1 MSELPFSKAGRLDYN
16 VPNVITS
23 ELATLLNSRS
33 SCLRDLLNYLPCHQI
48 APRKTENLSNKTVES
63 CLLFRPF
70 KSKKFPL
77 FVKQH
82 AGLMSRTL
90 HFECV
95 ATEPRIEPRRANNHK
110 LTILEEKSLQQ
121 WILSVDQCGARP
133 RPAMVQEMANIL
145 LAKRSHQTIGK
156 NWVHNF
162 IKRHD
167 DLKTRFSQSY
177 NYKRAKFKDPKVI
190 HGWFD
195 CVRHTIQERGIL
207 EDDIY
212 NFDETGFA
220 MGLIATAKVVTRAG
234 YYGRRPLLQPG
245 NREWVTSI
253 EAINATG
260 FAIPPCLIFKAK
272 VHQQAWYE
280 DMALARLAH

>member
-1 MSELPFSKAGRLDYN
+1 MPPNRPQKNRKSVEQEGRILLAIKAIQKQEILSLREAARRFN
-16 VPNVITS
+16 VPY
-23 ELATLLNSRS
+23 ATL
-33 SCLRDLLNYLPCHQI
+33 
-48 APRKTENLSNKTVES
+48 
-63 CLLFRPF
+63 
-70 KSKKFPL
+70 
-77 FVKQH
+77 
-82 AGLMSRTL
+82 RTRRNGITNRA
-90 HFECV
+90 E
-95 ATEPRIEPRRANNHK
+95 TRANNHK
-110 LTILEEKSLQQ
+110 LTLFEEESLER
-121 WILSVDQCGARP
+121 WILSMDQRGAAP

-145 LAKRSHQTIGK
+145 LAKRSHQTVGK

-162 IKRHD
+162 VKCHD
-167 DLKTRFSQSY
+167 KLKTQYSQRY
-177 NYKRAKFKDPKVI
+177 NYERAKCEDPKAI
-190 HGWFD
+190 QGWFD
-195 CVRHTIQERGIL
+195 CIQRTIQEHGIL

-220 MGLIATAKVVTRAG
+220 MGLIATAKVVTRAE

-280 DMALARLAH
+280 DMALPDDWRIEISENGWTTDQIGLSWLQNHFIPATQSRTKG